1 MLKIY
6 TDSSYKNG
14 ASTHHYYV
22 MKGNKKIKRRT
33 FIGFDSSSMK
43 AEATTIIKAL
53 QMVMKKDWEGVTI
66 YTDSLVTVFGVK
78 HGKFSN
84 EDYRYI
90 AHLLKAT
97 KSNIKWKN
105 RKHYRIKIAD
115 TECRKMMQTKLR
127 RVVV

>member
-6 TDSSYKNG
+6 TDSSYKEG
-14 ASTHHYYV
+14 VSTHHYFV
-22 MKGNKKIKRRT
+22 MKGNIKIKRRT
-33 FIGFDSSSMK
+33 FIGFDTSSTK

-53 QMVMKKDWEGVTI
+53 QLVLKKDWEGVTI

-78 HGKFSN
+78 QGKFNN

-90 AHLLKAT
+90 AHLLKVT
-97 KSNIKWKN
+97 KSNIQWKN
-105 RKHYRIKIAD
+105 RGHYQIKIAD
-115 TECRKMMQTKLR
+115 AECRKMMQTKLR